1 MELVPIP
8 NKEAITVAKALWDN
22 WICKFGFYRQS
33 VSDGGREFDNEVSKE
48 LNKLMASK
56 HHIISPYSPSV
67 NGIIERVH
75 RSLGGYIKSFC
86 NNQTTNWLEYL
97 PALTFSLNT
106 KINKSTKFSPYF
118 ITYGE
123 HPSFPWTP
131 QDNITYSE
139 SEIADRV
146 RMLQYAQQL
155 CHKNDLDARAAS
167 KRSFDVRAKFRN
179 FKIGDE
185 VLLHI
190 PSPPPGHNSKFYT
203 PWRGIYKVTQ
213 KTSDWT
219 YLVRKKGGRVRKA
232 HVNRLK
238 FYDPKNSH
246 EDPDITISEEDDE
259 EDKQE
264 PVEKPSQVP
273 DPNQRITRSKTK
285 NLPPPI
291 NRFAHNT

>member
-1 MELVPIP
+1 
-8 NKEAITVAKALWDN
+8 
-22 WICKFGFYRQS
+22 
-33 VSDGGREFDNEVSKE
+33 
-48 LNKLMASK
+48 MASK

-106 KINKSTKFSPYF
+106 KINSSTKFSPYF

-131 QDNITYSE
+131 QDHITYSE

-155 CHKNDLDARAAS
+155 CHQNDLDARAAS
-167 KRSFDVRAKFRN
+167 KRSFDVKAKSRK
-179 FKIGDE
+179 FKSGDE

-203 PWRGIYKVTQ
+203 PWRGI
-213 KTSDWT
+213 
-219 YLVRKKGGRVRKA
+219 
-232 HVNRLK
+232 
-238 FYDPKNSH
+238 
-246 EDPDITISEEDDE
+246 
-259 EDKQE
+259 
-264 PVEKPSQVP
+264 
-273 DPNQRITRSKTK
+273 
-285 NLPPPI
+285 
-291 NRFAHNT
+291 

>member
-22 WICKFGFYRQS
+22 WICKFGFYQQS
-33 VSDGGREFDNEVSKE
+33 VSDGGREFDNEILKE

-56 HHIISPYSPSV
+56 HHIVSPYFPSV
-67 NGIIERVH
+67 NGIIECVH
-75 RSLGGYIKSFC
+75 RSLGAYIKSFC
-86 NNQTTNWLEYL
+86 NNQTTDWLEYL
-97 PALTFSLNT
+97 PVLTFSLNT
-106 KINKSTKFSPYF
+106 KINRSTKFSPYF
-118 ITYGE
+118 ITYGN

-131 QDNITYSE
+131 QDNITYIE

-167 KRSFDVRAKFRN
+167 KRSFDVKAKFRS
-179 FKIGDE
+179 FKINNN

-203 PWRGIYKVTQ
+203 PWRGIYKVIK

-246 EDPDITISEEDDE
+246 EDPDIQISVEDDE
-259 EDKQE
+259 ED
-264 PVEKPSQVP
+264 
-273 DPNQRITRSKTK
+273 NILRI
-285 NLPPPI
+285 N
-291 NRFAHNT
+291 